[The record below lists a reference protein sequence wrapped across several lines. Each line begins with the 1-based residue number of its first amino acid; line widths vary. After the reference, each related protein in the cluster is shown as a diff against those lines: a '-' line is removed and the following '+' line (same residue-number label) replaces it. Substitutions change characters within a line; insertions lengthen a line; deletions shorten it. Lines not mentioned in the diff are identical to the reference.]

1 MLPVILS
8 SLSACFKCFS
18 HSLPDPITEPTDSNT
33 DKKRCG
39 QLASLPEHL
48 SSSEYFGKQHIV
60 PLLSFSSW
68 RCLTQKHTPS
78 SKPYFLQSVL
88 LIREIFPQ
96 QLTGL
101 SKQFSVVRK
110 LRGHLTQN
118 IFKQS
123 YQFASC
129 QPYFFFHHPFKHRHS
144 GGCQKRREN
153 CLILGRKRWR

>member
-101 SKQFSVVRK
+101 SKQFSVVRT
-110 LRGHLTQN
+110 LREDLTQN

-123 YQFASC
+123 YQFASR
-129 QPYFFFHHPFKHRHS
+129 QPYFFFTTPLNTGIQAAAQK
-144 GGCQKRREN
+144 GGK
-153 CLILGRKRWR
+153 IA

>member
-96 QLTGL
+96 QLMGL

-110 LRGHLTQN
+110 
-118 IFKQS
+118 KQS
-123 YQFASC
+123 YQFASR
-129 QPYFFFHHPFKHRHS
+129 QPYFFFFTTPLDTGIQAAAKK
-144 GGCQKRREN
+144 GGK
-153 CLILGRKRWR
+153 IA

>member
-39 QLASLPEHL
+39 QLPSRAL
-48 SSSEYFGKQHIV
+48 V
-60 PLLSFSSW
+60 LLGILWETTHSAFVILFILEVS
-68 RCLTQKHTPS
+68 HTKAHSS

-101 SKQFSVVRK
+101 SKQFSFVRK
-110 LRGHLTQN
+110 LRGVLTQN
-118 IFKQS
+118 IFNRATS
-123 YQFASC
+123 LRLVN
-129 QPYFFFHHPFKHRHS
+129 PFFFFTTPLNTGIQAAAKK
-144 GGCQKRREN
+144 GGK
-153 CLILGRKRWR
+153 IA